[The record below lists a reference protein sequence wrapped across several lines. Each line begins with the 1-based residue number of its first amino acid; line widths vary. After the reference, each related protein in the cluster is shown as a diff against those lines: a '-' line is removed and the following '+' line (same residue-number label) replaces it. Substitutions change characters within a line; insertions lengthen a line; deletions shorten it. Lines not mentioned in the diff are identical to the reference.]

1 MDRIVTFIISFRWT
15 VKIFVSII
23 AQGIVSVLDGMTSV
37 IMDAWILVQNGDQI
51 SIRATTGVLEIA
63 FIWILTSFSI
73 VKTVTLKAAVLLTV
87 NTLINKYMWQSRDGR
102 SAKSS

>member
-1 MDRIVTFIISFRWT
+1 MSFRWT

-23 AQGIVSVLDGMTSV
+23 AQVGIVNVLDGMTSV
-37 IMDAWILVQNGDQI
+37 IMDAWIHVQNGDQI

-63 FIWILTSFSI
+63 FIWILASFSI
-73 VKTVTLKAAVLLTV
+73 AKTVTLKAAVLLTV
-87 NTLINKYMWQSRDGR
+87 NTLINKYMLRSRDGQ